1 LEVVVIHF
9 VDIETAPDPERA
21 KNLMPSFDP
30 ESIKTGNIKDPELI
44 KSKISERRMIHEKKW
59 IEDAA
64 LWPETGR
71 VLAIGILSA
80 KGWPGPS
87 ESESVIFHVNQSD
100 EQEILESW
108 WDVFQSWNRSDGR
121 RFGGFAIFHFDLPFL
136 ILRSRIL
143 GVSIPMAEKLRSGR
157 YFSTNLF
164 CDLQE
169 EWLLGRSRH
178 ECNCSLDHVAKSL
191 GVGAKT
197 QEAKNF
203 GRLYASDEAAALSY
217 LRNDLAITRAV
228 ADKLGLL

>member
-1 LEVVVIHF
+1 LEVVVIHIL
-9 VDIETAPDPERA
+9 DIETAPDPERA

-30 ESIKTGNIKDPELI
+30 ESIKTGNLKDPELI
-44 KSKISERRMIHEKKW
+44 KSKIAERRIFHEKKW

-71 VLAIGILSA
+71 VLAIGILSN
-80 KGWPGPS
+80 KDPI
-87 ESESVIFHVNQSD
+87 IFHVNQFD
-100 EQEILESW
+100 EHEILESW
-108 WDVFQSWNRSDGR
+108 WSLFQTWNMKDGR

-143 GVSIPMAEKLRSGR
+143 GVPVPMAEKLRSGR

-178 ECNCSLDHVAKSL
+178 DCNCSLDHVAKSL

-203 GRLYASDEAAALSY
+203 GKLYTLDEAAALAY

>member
-1 LEVVVIHF
+1 
-9 VDIETAPDPERA
+9 
-21 KNLMPSFDP
+21 
-30 ESIKTGNIKDPELI
+30 LI
-44 KSKISERRMIHEKKW
+44 KSKIAERRAIHEKKW
-59 IEDAA
+59 IEEAA
-64 LWPETGR
+64 LWPETGK
-71 VLAIGILSA
+71 VLAIGIMAGSL
-80 KGWPGPS
+80 
-87 ESESVIFHVNQSD
+87 SESVIFHVNQSD
-100 EQEILESW
+100 EREILESW
-108 WDVFQSWNRSDGR
+108 WDIFQSWNRSDGQ
-121 RFGGFAIFHFDLPFL
+121 RFAGFAIFHFDLPFL

-143 GVSIPMAEKLRSGR
+143 GVRVPMAEQLRNGR

-164 CDLQE
+164 CDLQD

-203 GRLYASDEAAALSY
+203 GRLYVSDQAAALSY